1 MGFSNSYHFDCTC
14 IGRIILY
21 DKIWLCNIR
30 LFLTS
35 IRVVRGHFDK
45 LEDQQ
50 SIDEKSVFIVEG
62 NIVDTIKYE
71 SIDGEVNHFQAL
83 ATAVSGTVGPG
94 NIAMVT
100 VAISLGGPG
109 ATFWMI
115 VVGDDTLCK

>member
-1 MGFSNSYHFDCTC
+1 MGFSNSYHFDCTF

-30 LFLTS
+30 LFPTS
-35 IRVVRGHFDK
+35 IRVVRGHFDE

-50 SIDEKSVFIVEG
+50 SIDEKSVFIVER

-94 NIAMVT
+94 NIAMVA
-100 VAISLGGPG
+100 VAISLGGPS
-109 ATFWMI
+109 ATFWII
-115 VVGDDTLCK
+115 VAGDDTM